1 MLQELVI
8 NLKLQVR
15 NMLRIQ
21 NYSFLFQ
28 LPFEQLIETKKL
40 GVDIENI
47 EGLVKQKQIRIEVS
61 C

>member
-1 MLQELVI
+1 
-8 NLKLQVR
+8 
-15 NMLRIQ
+15 MLRIQ